1 MRGCGGIMKPG
12 PKPKP
17 TAIKKLQGNPGKR
30 KLPENEPQ
38 PEKPDKPP
46 PAPRHLC
53 KVARKKWKKYSK
65 ELHKAGLLTVLD
77 YDRLASYCVEH
88 ATYMKANAEIQEHG
102 ELIKAQSGFPM
113 QTPWLPIRN
122 KAEATMGKIAA
133 EFGMSP
139 SSRSRVT
146 VAKKDEKKDPLA
158 EFMERGGKPYKVK

>member
-1 MRGCGGIMKPG
+1 MSRPG

-17 TAIKKLQGNPGKR
+17 TVIKKLQGNPGKR

-46 PAPRHLC
+46 PAPRYLC
-53 KVARKKWKKYSK
+53 KVGKKKWREKSK
-65 ELHKAGLLTVLD
+65 ELFTAGLLTKIDL
-77 YDRLASYCVEH
+77 DRLGSYCVEF
-88 ATYMKANAEIQEHG
+88 ATWLKALENLQEHG

-113 QTPWLPIRN
+113 QSPWLPIRN
-122 KAEATMGKIAA
+122 KAEANMDRIAA

-146 VAKKDEKKDPLA
+146 VVKKKEVNPLT
-158 EFMERGGKPYKVK
+158 EFLKGGGKPHVVK